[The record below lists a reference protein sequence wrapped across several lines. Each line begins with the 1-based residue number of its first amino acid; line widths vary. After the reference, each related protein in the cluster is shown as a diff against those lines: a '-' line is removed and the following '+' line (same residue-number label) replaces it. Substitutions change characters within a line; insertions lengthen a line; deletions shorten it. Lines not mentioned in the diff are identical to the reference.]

1 MTLQSTSRETA
12 LSPVFEG
19 DEIEVCIILENLKD
33 IIQQSEFQSI
43 SKLLVGWSGK
53 RKRSKRVFAVSSCA
67 VVDDSPSQSP
77 PRVSHGDDEN
87 QTAERKVKK
96 PQAASSPATPLS
108 LSLTE
113 SDEKQK
119 RSSRKRTKKKSREE
133 WLSNIEELK
142 QSKETLTQELEN
154 VMIYYNSLKTY
165 NLKLKAMKEGE
176 LLRTSHEREEP
187 KMEMTRRSV
196 TSFGQS
202 NLAQYNRQE
211 QQPIALE
218 MRSGLRAC
226 QTAQTFMC
234 ELGQLD
240 QRHSSYGLGMA
251 NHGVGPLGIPD
262 LNLPAEQISGGTVD
276 SPQPYD
282 LQRLWVDPKARYAEA
297 RRNRKILNSTKMR
310 KASGLTTLA
319 LANRR

>member
-12 LSPVFEG
+12 LSPILEG
-19 DEIEVCIILENLKD
+19 DEIEVCIILEDLKD
-33 IIQQSEFQSI
+33 IIRQSEFQSI
-43 SKLLVGWSGK
+43 SKLLVGWSGR
-53 RKRSKRVFAVSSCA
+53 RKRSKRVFTVASGA
-67 VVDDSPSQSP
+67 VVDSPSQSP

-96 PQAASSPATPLS
+96 QAASSPATPLS

-119 RSSRKRTKKKSREE
+119 QRSSRKRAKKKSREE

-154 VMIYYNSLKTY
+154 VMIYYNSLKAY

-176 LLRTSHEREEP
+176 LRRTSHEREEP

-196 TSFGQS
+196 SSFGPS
-202 NLAQYNRQE
+202 SLAQYNPQE
-211 QQPIALE
+211 QQPVALE
-218 MRSGLRAC
+218 MRSGLGAC
-226 QTAQTFMC
+226 QTFMC

-297 RRNRKILNSTKMR
+297 RRNRKILNSIKIR
-310 KASGLTTLA
+310 KASGLPTLA

>member
-12 LSPVFEG
+12 LSPILEG
-19 DEIEVCIILENLKD
+19 DEIEVCIILEDLKD
-33 IIQQSEFQSI
+33 IIRQSEFQSI

-53 RKRSKRVFAVSSCA
+53 RQRSKRVFTVASGA
-67 VVDDSPSQSP
+67 VVDSPSRSP

-96 PQAASSPATPLS
+96 QAASSPATPLS

-119 RSSRKRTKKKSREE
+119 QRSSRKRAKKKSREE

-154 VMIYYNSLKTY
+154 VMIYYNSLKAY

-176 LLRTSHEREEP
+176 LRRTSHEREEP

-196 TSFGQS
+196 SSFGPS
-202 NLAQYNRQE
+202 NLAQYNPQE
-211 QQPIALE
+211 QQPVALE
-218 MRSGLRAC
+218 MRSGLGAC
-226 QTAQTFMC
+226 QTFMC

-240 QRHSSYGLGMA
+240 KRHSAYGLGMA

-282 LQRLWVDPKARYAEA
+282 LQRLWADPKARYAEA
-297 RRNRKILNSTKMR
+297 RRNRKFLNSVKIR
-310 KASGLTTLA
+310 KASGLPTLA